1 MLEFRLINMCN
12 LNLLPMTKSIKLN
25 ASKIL
30 SIKKKI
36 DTEITTSAHIIRDEN
51 VMSKKAKAAGQG
63 SGKDIKALYNYIQ
76 QLRTKRIML
85 KGMIQSLNMGI
96 TTFNYEDFK
105 KTNYYAIFAACEAK
119 EDIALLKMIKTLD
132 PKTKAQKGKKALAS
146 IEAFSKEKISQLIHD
161 QQLSA
166 NKYDAMLE
174 KFNTDTNI
182 DITSNCDEFKEYLII

>member
-1 MLEFRLINMCN
+1 
-12 LNLLPMTKSIKLN
+12 MTNNKSIKLN

-36 DTEITTSAHIIRDEN
+36 DSEITSNAHIIRDEN

-63 SGKDIKALYNYIQ
+63 SGKDLKALYNYIQ
-76 QLRTKRIML
+76 QLREKRIML
-85 KGMIQSLNMGI
+85 KGMMQYLNIGN
-96 TTFNYEDFK
+96 TTFNYDEFK
-105 KTNYYAIFAACEAK
+105 KTNYFAIFAACEAK

-146 IEAFSKEKISQLIHD
+146 TETFSKEKISQLIHD
-161 QQLSA
+161 QQLNA
-166 NKYDAMLE
+166 NKYDSMLE

-182 DITSNCDEFKEYLII
+182 EITDNLDTFKEYLVL

>member
-1 MLEFRLINMCN
+1 
-12 LNLLPMTKSIKLN
+12 MTNNKSIKLN

-36 DTEITTSAHIIRDEN
+36 DSKITTNAHIIRDEN

-63 SGKDIKALYNYIQ
+63 SGKDLKALYNYIQ
-76 QLRTKRIML
+76 QLREKRIML
-85 KGMIQSLNMGI
+85 KGMMQYLNIGN
-96 TTFNYEDFK
+96 TTFNYEEFK
-105 KTNYYAIFAACEAK
+105 KTNYFAIFAACEAK

-146 IEAFSKEKISQLIHD
+146 TETFSKEKISQLIHD
-161 QQLSA
+161 QQLNA
-166 NKYDAMLE
+166 NKYDSMLE

-182 DITSNCDEFKEYLII
+182 EITDNLDTFKEYLVL